1 MSVVHETNRL
11 QKASISQTMVM
22 SWRLR
27 TSGCVRRPGVTQPPD
42 SGLDGLARRF
52 CLSRTQVEED
62 MAMATTAQQAREH
75 RGTYHVLGT
84 RPTRH
89 DALDKVTGA
98 ARYGAD
104 FQLPGMLH
112 GKILRSPH
120 AHARIHAIDT
130 SKAAALPGVRAVA
143 TAQDFPIVE
152 DRLIDFA
159 ELQGNARMIAA
170 NVLAFEKALYK
181 GHAVAAVA
189 ATDRHIAEEALK
201 LIEVDYE
208 VLQTV
213 LTVQDAL
220 KADAPLLHEDMTT
233 RFRVERFARGED
245 TGEQSNIAGHIQHK
259 LGDVDKGFQEADV
272 IVERE
277 FHTQTVHQGYIEPF
291 VSTAS
296 WSANGQVTIW
306 TSTQGTFA
314 VRAAT
319 AAILGIAESQVKVI
333 PMEIGGGFGGKG
345 MTYLD
350 PVATVLSKKSGRPV
364 KIVMSRQEV
373 FEGTGPASGTYMQA
387 KIGATKD
394 GIITAGQLYLA
405 FEAGAFPGSPV
416 GGGALTGFGPYR
428 MEHMLV
434 DGYDV
439 VCNKPKVQGYRAP
452 GQPQAAFAVES
463 VIDELA
469 EKLGMDPMEFRL
481 KNAVQ
486 AGDRMPNGVRHAR
499 FGCREVEEAIMA
511 HPHYDAP
518 LEGPYRGR
526 GTAVG
531 FRWQGGQTSSATI
544 NVNSNGTINLVT
556 GSVDIGG
563 TRTAVAMQA
572 AEVLGLQPEDVT
584 PTVVDTDTIGFTA
597 TTGGSRITFDT
608 GLAAIKAAE
617 EVKQQMRARAAR
629 LWDVAVEDIDVHHG
643 VFSCTKPPAKQM
655 TFKELAGRLL
665 RTGGPVTCSAS
676 ANSTGVGPIFAG
688 TIVDVEVD
696 PETGKVAILR
706 CTAFIDAGQVVHPS
720 FVEGQMQGGTVQ
732 GIGWALHEEYAY
744 TADGVITNPTLLDYR
759 MPTTVDVPMID
770 TVIVEVPNPRHPFGL
785 RGVGEVPI
793 IPPLAAIANAIYNAI
808 GVRMTGLPMSPR
820 AILEALQAKETA
832 T

>member
-1 MSVVHETNRL
+1 
-11 QKASISQTMVM
+11 
-22 SWRLR
+22 
-27 TSGCVRRPGVTQPPD
+27 
-42 SGLDGLARRF
+42 
-52 CLSRTQVEED
+52 
-62 MAMATTAQQAREH
+62 MATTGQQASEQ

-120 AHARIHAIDT
+120 AHARIHSIDT

-170 NVLAFEKALYK
+170 NVLALEKALYK

-201 LIEVDYE
+201 LIAVDYE
-208 VLQTV
+208 VLPTV

-259 LGDVDKGFQEADV
+259 LGDVEKGFQEAAV

-277 FHTQTVHQGYIEPF
+277 FYTQTVHQGYIEPF

-394 GIITAGQLYLA
+394 GIITAGQLSLA
-405 FEAGAFPGSPV
+405 FEAGAFPGAPV

-486 AGDRMPNGVRHAR
+486 EGDRMPNGVRHAR

-518 LEGPYRGR
+518 LEGPSRGR

-544 NVNSNGTINLVT
+544 SVNSNGTINLVT

-563 TRTAVAMQA
+563 TRTAVSMQA
-572 AEVLGLQPEDVT
+572 AEVLGLRPEEVI

-617 EVKQQMRARAAR
+617 EVKQQMRARAAL
-629 LWDVAVEDIDVHHG
+629 LWDVAVEDIDVTHG
-643 VFSCTKPPAKQM
+643 VFSCTKPPSQQM

-688 TIVDVEVD
+688 NIVDVEVD

-706 CTAFIDAGQVVHPS
+706 CTAFIDAGQAVHPS

-732 GIGWALHEEYAY
+732 GIGWALHEEYTY
-744 TADGVITNPTLLDYR
+744 TADGVMTNPTFLDYR
-759 MPTTVDVPMID
+759 MPTTLDVPMID

-808 GVRMTGLPMSPR
+808 GVRMTRLPMSPG

-832 T
+832 M